1 MRYIFDKKGLNLLN
15 LQSEP
20 AMELLAS
27 DKVITNEVMHFISAD
42 SATAVLTDSQ
52 VKKLRDAGLSCEP
65 EKLFKGTLAETSY
78 VKRRSG
84 WIEYKRRGE
93 SVDVNGDS
101 VAIIGTGSNHTAHFF
116 AGFNF
121 ASASTDVTD
130 TYIHDTYVHSIINH
144 PLIGLVTNAQVHI
157 LKVTNAG
164 GFFIESALIAAY
176 DYCLSNNIRH
186 INNSFSIGGFAL
198 AEVYPTI
205 IANLKTNNC
214 INYAASG
221 NSTFVAGMASP
232 AILPDVMAVT
242 QISND
247 GTLRYKSWVPIIG
260 NKGVDFLGGG
270 FNQEVVLSDGV
281 TVVTNING
289 TSLSCPTILALA
301 MIKKAELKKIDPV
314 KYNNGFVVAQYLK
327 NKGTPVSLQLQDG
340 SSYLAYE
347 INL

>member
-1 MRYIFDKKGLNLLN
+1 MRYIFDKKGLELLG
-15 LQSEP
+15 LHSEP

-42 SATAVLTDSQ
+42 LATAILTESQ
-52 VKKLRDAGLSCEP
+52 VKKLKDAGLKCEE
-65 EKLFKGTLAETSY
+65 EKIQKSALSETY

-84 WIEYKRRGE
+84 WNEYKRRGE

-116 AGFNF
+116 AGYNF

-164 GFFIESALIAAY
+164 GFYIESAILAAF

-186 INNSFSIGGFAL
+186 INNSYSFDSGTIN
-198 AEVYPTI
+198 YPTV
-205 IANLKTNNC
+205 IANLKANNC
-214 INYAASG
+214 INYASAG
-221 NSTFVAGMASP
+221 NALGLAGLAGP
-232 AILPDVMAVT
+232 AAYPDVMAVT
-242 QISND
+242 QISNE
-247 GTLRYKSWVPIIG
+247 GTFRYKSWVPVFG
-260 NKGVDFLGGG
+260 NKGVDFVAGG

-281 TVVTNING
+281 TVVTSING
-289 TSLSCPTILALA
+289 TSLSTPTVLALA

-314 KYNNGFVVAQYLK
+314 KYDNGFAIAAYLK
-327 NKGTPVSLQLQDG
+327 NKGNPVSLQLQDG
-340 SSYLAYE
+340 STYLAYE